1 MFCFNH
7 VMKDARRASDT
18 FDRIADHFDK
28 TRNRPWDEVT
38 EFLKNCEGSLLDMGC
53 GNGRHLLE
61 ALDRN
66 LEVYGIDASIEL
78 LSICREK
85 IKGKVE
91 LVRADVKSL
100 PFEDGSFDNM
110 IYIATIHHLKQGR
123 VKSLYEARRVLKE
136 GGRILVSGW
145 ARELDRW
152 DLEEEEQDVIVPW
165 HREDGEVIDRFYHLY
180 RLDELREDVSD
191 SGLKVIDAFHSK
203 GNNYVEAEKIR

>member
-1 MFCFNH
+1 MFCFKY
-7 VMKDARRASDT
+7 VMKDARRASKT

-28 TRNRPWDEVT
+28 TRNRPWKEVT
-38 EFLKNCEGSLLDMGC
+38 EFLEDCEGSILDMGC

-61 ALDRN
+61 ALDNN
-66 LEVYGIDASIEL
+66 LEVYGVDASIEL
-78 LSICREK
+78 LNICK
-85 IKGKVE
+85 HKVEENLE

-100 PFEDGSFDNM
+100 PFEDGSFDNI

-123 VKSLYEARRVLKE
+123 VKSLEEARRVLRD

-145 ARELDRW
+145 ARELDGW
-152 DLEEEEQDVIVPW
+152 DFEEEKQDVIVPW

-180 RLDELREDVSD
+180 RLDELKEDVSK
-191 SGLKVIDAFHSK
+191 SGLKVIEAFHSK